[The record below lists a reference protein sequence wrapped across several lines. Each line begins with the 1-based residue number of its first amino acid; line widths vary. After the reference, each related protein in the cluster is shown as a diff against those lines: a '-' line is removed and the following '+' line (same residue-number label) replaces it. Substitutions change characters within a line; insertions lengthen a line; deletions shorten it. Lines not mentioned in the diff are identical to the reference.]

1 MKISFVLMLRK
12 ETLRFVVTRPNSNTM
27 CMIKIFIWGG
37 ITVKNASSG
46 AVGFG
51 GHKKLFVGGEGTE
64 GATTFPPPLKF

>member
-1 MKISFVLMLRK
+1 MDG
-12 ETLRFVVTRPNSNTM
+12 E
-27 CMIKIFIWGG
+27 G

-51 GHKKLFVGGEGTE
+51 GYKKLFVGGEGTG